1 MRHFLVLTALIT
13 GISSTAFPEPCK
25 AQPSQRDALVLGVAE
40 SVENIPVLIA
50 LEQGFYADEGL
61 DITTKSWAVGR
72 LTLEALLRNDVDV
85 ATVAETPIA
94 MQSLQ
99 RRDFVVIATFSHDV
113 PYRLVADRTSGILQ
127 PADFRGHRI
136 GSMAGTIGQFFL
148 HSVLAD
154 VGIAPGEITEVNV
167 PAAESSEALMQ
178 KRVDAVAVIDPY
190 GYYAQMALGDRAVL
204 LPFDRSQHE
213 QTFNYVTRRD
223 FPRQRPLAAQ
233 RLLRATQ
240 RAIQWENSHHQE
252 AVTLIAGRLKMDEK
266 VLEALWS
273 NYRHVITLDQALI
286 ISLEGEAR
294 WAIRNGL
301 SSGGTVPNYLEFL
314 DTSSL
319 DAIMPG
325 AVGIVR

>member
-1 MRHFLVLTALIT
+1 M
-13 GISSTAFPEPCK
+13 
-25 AQPSQRDALVLGVAE
+25 LGVAE

-50 LEQGFYADEGL
+50 LERGFYADEGI

-72 LTLEALLRNDVDV
+72 LTLEALLRNEVDV
-85 ATVAETPIA
+85 STVADTPIV

-99 RRDFVVIATFSHDV
+99 RHDFVVIATFSHGV
-113 PYRLVADRTSGILQ
+113 PYRFVADRNSGILQ
-127 PADFRGHRI
+127 PADFRGHRV

-167 PAAESSEALMQ
+167 PAAESSDALMQ
-178 KRVDAVAVIDPY
+178 NRVDAIAVIDPY
-190 GYYAQMALGDRAVL
+190 GYYAQIALGERAVP
-204 LPFDRSQHE
+204 LPFERSQHE

-223 FPRQRPLAAQ
+223 FPQQRALTAQ

-240 RAIQWENSHHQE
+240 RAIEWERTHHQE
-252 AVTLIAGRLKMDEK
+252 AVAIAARRLKMDEK

-301 SSGGTVPNYLEFL
+301 SGGGTVPNYLEFL

-319 DAIMPG
+319 DAVMPG

>member
-1 MRHFLVLTALIT
+1 MRQFLVLTALLT
-13 GISSTAFPEPCK
+13 GMIFSTLAGPCQ
-25 AQPSQRDALVLGVAE
+25 AQPPQREALVLGVAE

-50 LEQGFYADEGL
+50 LERGFYADEGL

-72 LTLEALLRNDVDV
+72 LTLEALLRNEVDV
-85 ATVAETPIA
+85 STVADTPIV
-94 MQSLQ
+94 MQSL
-99 RRDFVVIATFSHDV
+99 RRNDFVVIATFSHGV
-113 PYRLVADRTSGILQ
+113 PYRLVADRNSGILQ

-167 PAAESSEALMQ
+167 PAAESGDALTQ
-178 KRVDAVAVIDPY
+178 NRVDAIAVIDPY
-190 GYYAQMALGDRAVL
+190 GYYAQMALGERAVL

-223 FPRQRPLAAQ
+223 FSQQRPLTAQ

-240 RAIQWENSHHQE
+240 RAIKWEQTHHQE
-252 AVTLIAGRLKMDEK
+252 AVAITARRLKMDEK

-273 NYRHVITLDQALI
+273 NYRHIITLDQALI

-301 SSGGTVPNYLEFL
+301 SGGGTVPNYLEFL

-319 DAIMPG
+319 DAVIPG
-325 AVGIVR
+325 AVSIVR

>member
-1 MRHFLVLTALIT
+1 MRPFLVLTVLLT
-13 GISSTAFPEPCK
+13 GVIFSTLAGPCQ
-25 AQPSQRDALVLGVAE
+25 AQPAQREALVLGVAE

-50 LEQGFYADEGL
+50 LERGFYADEGL
-61 DITTKSWAVGR
+61 DITTKSWPVGR
-72 LTLEALLRNDVDV
+72 LTLEALLRNEVDV
-85 ATVAETPIA
+85 STVADTPIV

-99 RRDFVVIATFSHDV
+99 RRDFVVIATFSHGV
-113 PYRLVADRTSGILQ
+113 PYRLVADRNSGILQ

-154 VGIAPGEITEVNV
+154 VGIAPGEITELNV
-167 PAAESSEALMQ
+167 PAAESGDALMQ
-178 KRVDAVAVIDPY
+178 NRVDAIAVIDPY

-223 FPRQRPLAAQ
+223 FSQQRPLTAQ

-240 RAIQWENSHHQE
+240 RAIEWGRTHHQE
-252 AVTLIAGRLKMDEK
+252 AVAITARRLKMDEK

-273 NYRHVITLDQALI
+273 NYRHIITLDQALI

-301 SSGGTVPNYLEFL
+301 SGGKIVPNYLEFL
-314 DTSSL
+314 DTTSL
-319 DAIMPG
+319 DAVMPG
-325 AVGIVR
+325 AVSIVR